1 MSGNK
6 KNNRAK
12 RMKNERIK
20 GYLMASTIL
29 LALWGLTSIV
39 ANSPALPSPV
49 IVIISFISTL
59 PDLAPHFL
67 TSAFRVIYSIIFA
80 LSIAVP
86 IGMLSYQDRIDRIVA
101 PFIYLLYPIPHIVL
115 LPLIILL
122 FGIGDAS
129 KIILISM
136 IVFFQILVTTRDAS
150 RNVSD
155 YYVISLR
162 SLGASNRDIYKH
174 VIFPASL
181 PKILTAMRISIGTA
195 IAVLFFAESFATTS
209 GLGYIIL
216 DSWSRADYEGLY
228 SGIVS
233 MALLGFTLY
242 LFVEF
247 LERRLCRWV

>member
-1 MSGNK
+1 
-6 KNNRAK
+6 
-12 RMKNERIK
+12 MKNERIK